1 MHEGCLDM
9 ADTSDL
15 AGGMETVGAR
25 RVLLAEDDDDM
36 RSLLGSVLRTR
47 GLAVMEFR
55 SGRDLVAGIGGQ
67 LLRGARID
75 SVQLIV
81 TDVRMPDFSG
91 LEVLRAVRRT
101 GWAVP
106 AIVITA
112 FDVDRVRSEAHAL
125 DAVLL
130 EKPFA
135 LSAFT
140 RAASACLARY
150 EPPL

>member
-1 MHEGCLDM
+1 
-9 ADTSDL
+9 
-15 AGGMETVGAR
+15 
-25 RVLLAEDDDDM
+25 
-36 RSLLGSVLRTR
+36 
-47 GLAVMEFR
+47 MEFR

-101 GWAVP
+101 GWDVP